1 MKRFFL
7 LLLCIVYLG
16 LNIYATP
23 TIKVAH
29 PKDYYPYSAVDESG
43 ESVGILIDWW
53 NLWAQKAGVDI
64 VFIGDTR
71 ENCVQKIIAGEADVL
86 AGFYYNEKRSQQLDF
101 ADYIMRTKTVLF
113 LKKGNEPKNNSNFAF
128 PIYVVDNPSL
138 MTNIESQVAS
148 IQVNGEETYE
158 SLAEKVKAKRIEA
171 FIYDLPNP
179 ISKFKSVDAP
189 EGYYEYRIMK
199 YDKLRPAVKKGN
211 REMLD
216 LIINGSTKINDA
228 ELVELAEKWPVFR
241 KDRTRLQMV
250 LLFLMLIVLM
260 ALIFVYVLQHQKKK
274 RKVVTKMVDGTDW
287 QIIIEKGENDF
298 IEFKSSMRWDYR
310 EEKPNKALEQVIV
323 KTISAF
329 LNTKGGMLFIGVDDD
344 GNTLGL
350 ENDYNT
356 LKKKNQDGFLL
367 ALTGLINQYLG
378 KTVHTFVTSNIIS
391 INDKDVCI
399 VSVERSNS
407 PVFIGK
413 NGKEEFYIRA
423 SASSQPM
430 SMREAF
436 DYVKTH
442 WGESS

>member
-7 LLLCIVYLG
+7 LLFCIAYLG
-16 LNIYATP
+16 FSLDAMQ

-29 PKDYYPYSAVDESG
+29 PKDYFPYSGVDETG

-53 NLWAQKAGVDI
+53 KLWGLKTGVDV
-64 VFIGDTR
+64 VFIADTR
-71 ENCVQKIIAGEADVL
+71 ENCVQKVIAGDADVL

-101 ADYIMRTKTVLF
+101 GDYIMRTKTVLF
-113 LKKGNEPKNNSNFAF
+113 LKEGNAPKNISNFSS
-128 PIYVVDNPSL
+128 PIYVIDNPL
-138 MTNIESQVAS
+138 LIAEIESQIAS
-148 IQVNGEETYE
+148 IQVNGKETFE
-158 SLAEKVKAKRIEA
+158 SLTDKVKAKSIEA

-179 ISKFKSVDAP
+179 ISKFKSVNAP
-189 EGYYEYRIMK
+189 KGYYEYRIMK
-199 YDKLRPAVKKGN
+199 SDKLRPAVKKGN

-216 LIINGSTKINDA
+216 LIIKGSSKINDA
-228 ELVELAEKWPVFR
+228 ELVELAEDWPVFK

-250 LLFLMLIVLM
+250 LLFLTLTILM
-260 ALIFVYVLQHQKKK
+260 ALIFTYVLQHQKKK

-367 ALTGLINQYLG
+367 ALTGLINQNLG
-378 KTVHTFVTSNIIS
+378 KTVHKFVTSNIIS

-399 VSVERSNS
+399 VSVERSNT
-407 PVFIGK
+407 PVFMGK

-436 DYVKTH
+436 DYIKTH
-442 WGESS
+442 WGEN